1 MGWISGTLVYI
12 ITWWLVF
19 FCVLPWGNRPP
30 EDPEIGHA
38 NSAPTNPRLLMKA
51 AITSGIAAV
60 IFTVVWFVAD
70 AGLINFRAN

>member
-38 NSAPTNPRLLMKA
+38 NSAPTNPRLWMKA

-60 IFTVVWFVAD
+60 IYTVFWFVAD

>member
-19 FCVLPWGNRPP
+19 FCVLPWGNQPP
-30 EDPEIGHA
+30 EESEVGHA
-38 NSAPTNPRLLMKA
+38 TSAPANPRLWMKA

-60 IFTVVWFVAD
+60 IFTVLWFVAD

>member
-19 FCVLPWGNRPP
+19 FCVLPWGNRPQEEP
-30 EDPEIGHA
+30 EVGHA
-38 NSAPTNPRLLMKA
+38 TSAPANPRLWMKA

-60 IFTVVWFVAD
+60 IFTVLWFVAD

>member
-19 FCVLPWGNRPP
+19 FCLLPWGNRPP

-38 NSAPTNPRLLMKA
+38 TSAPANPRLWMKA

-60 IFTVVWFVAD
+60 IYTVFWFVAD

>member
-19 FCVLPWGNRPP
+19 FCVLPWGNRPVVEP
-30 EDPEIGHA
+30 KVGHA
-38 NSAPTNPRLLMKA
+38 SGAPANPRLWMKA

-60 IFTVVWFVAD
+60 IFTVFWFVGD

>member
-19 FCVLPWGNRPP
+19 FCLLPWGNRPP

-38 NSAPTNPRLLMKA
+38 TSAPANPRLWMKA

-60 IFTVVWFVAD
+60 IFTVFWFVAD

>member
-19 FCVLPWGNRPP
+19 FCVLPWGNQPP
-30 EDPEIGHA
+30 EEPEAGHA
-38 NSAPTNPRLLMKA
+38 TSAPANPRLWMKA

-60 IFTVVWFVAD
+60 IFTVLWFVAD

>member
-60 IFTVVWFVAD
+60 IFTVFWFVAD

>member
-19 FCVLPWGNRPP
+19 FCVLPWGNRPF

-38 NSAPTNPRLLMKA
+38 TSAPVNPRLWMKA
-51 AITSGIAAV
+51 AVTSGIAAV
-60 IFTVVWFVAD
+60 IFAMIWFIAD